1 MDTLT
6 GPAGTRTEASTGRL
20 PGSEPKVLVIEDTVT
35 SAAVLARHLEKMGC
49 TPLLAHDGEGG
60 LELFFRENPDVVLLD
75 VILPGIDGIEVA
87 RRIRQSERPGE
98 WTPII
103 FLTARSDDRAIEAG
117 IEAGGDDYLAKPVSF
132 VVLAAKLRAMLRLA
146 HAQQNLLLLTRR
158 LDEANQ
164 KLRRLT
170 NLDGLTGIANRRGFD
185 DKLAREW
192 ARCRR
197 EERPLALLMIDV
209 DHFKAFNDSLGHL
222 AGDDTLKIVA
232 ATIAGS
238 LQRPGDMAA
247 RYGGEEFAVV
257 LPNTDLAGARHIAE
271 RIRENVEKLRI
282 PHPAQGTAEHVTISV
297 GGAVAHPAKLPA
309 MPANRLIDFADA
321 ALYQA
326 KKAGRNR
333 VVICDAD
340 AINPASPAPPCA
352 SS

>member
-1 MDTLT
+1 M
-6 GPAGTRTEASTGRL
+6 RL
-20 PGSEPKVLVIEDTVT
+20 
-35 SAAVLARHLEKMGC
+35 
-49 TPLLAHDGEGG
+49 
-60 LELFFRENPDVVLLD
+60 N
-75 VILPGIDGIEVA
+75 
-87 RRIRQSERPGE
+87 
-98 WTPII
+98 
-103 FLTARSDDRAIEAG
+103 FLS
-117 IEAGGDDYLAKPVSF
+117 V
-132 VVLAAKLRAMLRLA
+132 
-146 HAQQNLLLLTRR
+146 
-158 LDEANQ
+158 
-164 KLRRLT
+164 
-170 NLDGLTGIANRRGFD
+170 
-185 DKLAREW
+185 
-192 ARCRR
+192 
-197 EERPLALLMIDV
+197 
-209 DHFKAFNDSLGHL
+209 
-222 AGDDTLKIVA
+222 DDTLKIVA

-333 VVICDAD
+333 VVICDSD